1 MTSSSRGAVA
11 VSLGLK
17 DASESVLFWD
27 IATAGEQDPKF
38 GDSENTQSTKTPCF
52 STEVYYHQ
60 VFSQNALLLKPWKFR
75 SYTYTFKLDSYAG
88 LKYMDKRFQ

>member
-1 MTSSSRGAVA
+1 MLAAMTSSSRGAVA

-60 VFSQNALLLKPWKFR
+60 VFSQNALLLKCLFEIRHVTKHDGIFY
-75 SYTYTFKLDSYAG
+75 SLFI
-88 LKYMDKRFQ
+88 